1 MLSRSRTLCLSF
13 NLLLKT
19 PRFHIS
25 VANKGELFIQQSVRK
40 ELTETNVYRII
51 SDDFNLSPKTREASF
66 DLLQSKLDNNSA
78 QLLSL
83 AVLEDLICTNKIA
96 EINKL
101 LNLLEKNQNLDK
113 NIFYNIACLIAN
125 LPVNQIEQES
135 STETNLLI
143 ERIEN
148 LIKTNFGM
156 DLKNL
161 NNNQKMQ
168 LVEQLND
175 SLNNEKSAMGMA
187 GSFLFLNKYDC
198 LSSLSEDRKED
209 ILKSILRRAN
219 LKSILFVLNELK
231 ISQSV
236 VNEDLCLYIE
246 KQIGVTLFQLT
257 QTDFCLFFNVVNRF
271 RNFRE
276 KFVNTVNSLFV
287 DQVNSLT
294 HEEALLYLNFLDT
307 YQYFD
312 QTLIGSLISRLDQQ
326 KLSDSDKHM
335 VFRLQTQ
342 CSLPNSLD
350 AVSIDQGTADELF
363 ALLTT
368 LIESN
373 KPSVFENSNPLLS
386 NLISLYSISNRTSFL
401 NNFRRYV
408 DGTVKSDEQIKQTL
422 HQFNLYLYKQ
432 VESTDQLSEEERECC
447 LDNLRL
453 IVDE

>member
-408 DGTVKSDEQIKQTL
+408 DGTVKSDEQTKQTL

-432 VESTDQLSEEERECC
+432 VENTDQLSEEERECC